1 MSQQIDDRPSGLSA
15 RERRLALAAQ
25 IAARRTSPDSG
36 LDSGWPEL
44 DASLLENRR
53 APVPSFPLDLLPA
66 CWRDWVND
74 TACSVGAPV
83 DYVAQSLLAA
93 AAGLCGAGVSVCV
106 SPAWSEPLVLWQML
120 VGGPSSGKSAALAP
134 VRRLLAAIEQEF
146 QAGAGAEGRLR
157 ILVTD
162 SAVEA
167 LAEAVDGN
175 PRGVVLWRDEA
186 AAWLRQFTNGD
197 TPVDWPNA
205 WAAGAFR
212 LPGRPAPV
220 EIGRFAVSML
230 GTTQPDRLEET
241 LHDGDERLLARF
253 LYSWP
258 DLPLYCPL
266 GERTPPDD
274 DNALNRLRRIARKAR
289 TPDEPLV
296 LTVDQQGAQALDG
309 FLAALQAERRHV
321 DGLEAAWMGKGGA
334 SVVRLAGM
342 IELLYWSGLAASG
355 PPGHLGRD
363 QVEAAVGLWQ
373 GYFRPHAAALFDRA
387 VPTQLEQRVRRVA
400 RWLAVAGHATVS
412 REDIRRD
419 ALLQSA
425 KAIDVDCVLH
435 RLEETGFLRPMAIES
450 SRLAGPRARR
460 WQVNPALAAPPNGL
474 R

>member
-1 MSQQIDDRPSGLSA
+1 MSQQTDDRPSGLSA
-15 RERRLALAAQ
+15 QERRLALAAR
-25 IAARRTSPDSG
+25 IAAGRTS
-36 LDSGWPEL
+36 LDSDWPEL

-53 APVPSFPLDLLPA
+53 APVPPFPLDLLPA

-74 TACSVGAPV
+74 TAGSVGAPV

-93 AAGLCGAGVSVCV
+93 VAGLCGAGVSVCV

-120 VGGPSSGKSAALAP
+120 VGGPSSGKSAGLAP

-146 QAGAGAEGRLR
+146 QAGAGEEGRR
-157 ILVTD
+157 RVLVSD
-162 SAVEA
+162 SSVEA
-167 LAEAVDGN
+167 LADAVGSN
-175 PRGVVLWRDEA
+175 PRGVVLWRDDA
-186 AAWLRQFTNGD
+186 ASWLRQFTSGD
-197 TPVDWPNA
+197 APVDWPDA
-205 WAAGAFR
+205 WAAGALR

-220 EIGRFAVSML
+220 EIARFPVSVL
-230 GTTQPDRLEET
+230 GTIQPDRLEET

-258 DLPLYCPL
+258 DPPLYCPL
-266 GERTPPDD
+266 GERTLPDD
-274 DNALNRLRRIARKAR
+274 DNALSRLRRIARKAR
-289 TPDEPLV
+289 TPGDPLV
-296 LTVDQQGAQALDG
+296 LTIDQQGAWALDG

-321 DGLEAAWMGKGGA
+321 DGLEAAWMGKGGP

-342 IELLYWSGLAASG
+342 IELLAWSGLAASG

-373 GYFRPHAAALFDRA
+373 GCFRPHAKALFDRA
-387 VPTQLEQRVRRVA
+387 VPTQLEQRVRRAA
-400 RWLAVAGHATVS
+400 RWLTETGLATVS

-435 RLEETGFLRPMAIES
+435 RLEETGFLRPMAVDS
-450 SRLAGPRARR
+450 SPLGGPRTRR

>member
-1 MSQQIDDRPSGLSA
+1 MSQQTDDRPSGPNA
-15 RERRLALAAQ
+15 QERRLALAAQ
-25 IAARRTSPDSG
+25 IAASRTS
-36 LDSGWPEL
+36 LDSDWPEL

-53 APVPSFPLDLLPA
+53 APVPSFPLELLPA

-74 TACSVGAPV
+74 TAGSVGAPV

-93 AAGLCGAGVSVCV
+93 VAGLCGAGVSVCV

-120 VGGPSSGKSAALAP
+120 VGGPSTGKSAALAP

-146 QAGAGAEGRLR
+146 QAGAGAEDRRR

-162 SAVEA
+162 GAVEA
-167 LAEAVDGN
+167 LADAVDRN
-175 PRGVVLWRDEA
+175 PRGVVLWRDDA
-186 AAWLRQFTNGD
+186 AGWLQQFTCSD
-197 TPVDWPNA
+197 APVDWADA
-205 WAAGAFR
+205 WAAEAVK

-220 EIGRFAVSML
+220 EIARFPVSML
-230 GTTQPDRLEET
+230 GTIQPDRLEEA

-258 DLPLYCPL
+258 DLPLYRPL
-266 GERTPPDD
+266 GERTLPDG
-274 DNALNRLRRIARKAR
+274 DNALSRLRRIARQAP

-296 LTVDQQGAQALDG
+296 LTVDRQGAQALDG

-321 DGLEAAWMGKGGA
+321 DGLEAAWMGKGGS

-342 IELLYWSGLAASG
+342 IELLAWSGLASSG
-355 PPGHLGRD
+355 PPGPLGRD
-363 QVEAAVGLWQ
+363 QVEAAIGIWQ
-373 GYFRPHAAALFDRA
+373 GYFRPHAAALFDCA

-400 RWLAVAGHATVS
+400 RWLAVVGRATVS

-425 KAIDVDCVLH
+425 KAIDVDCVIH
-435 RLEETGFLRPMAIES
+435 RLEETGFLRAMAVES
-450 SRLAGPRARR
+450 SRHAGPRARR
-460 WQVNPALAAPPNGL
+460 WQVNPALTAPPNGL

>member
-1 MSQQIDDRPSGLSA
+1 MSQQTDDRPSGLSA
-15 RERRLALAAQ
+15 QERRLALAVQ
-25 IAARRTSPDSG
+25 IAAGRTS
-36 LDSGWPEL
+36 LDSDWPAL

-74 TACSVGAPV
+74 TAGSVGAPV

-93 AAGLCGAGVSVCV
+93 VAGLCGAGVSVCV

-146 QAGAGAEGRLR
+146 QAGAGADGRLR

-162 SAVEA
+162 SSVEA
-167 LAEAVDGN
+167 LADAVGSN
-175 PRGVVLWRDEA
+175 PRGVVLWRDDA
-186 AAWLRQFTNGD
+186 ASWLRQFTSGD
-197 TPVDWPNA
+197 APVDWPDA
-205 WAAGAFR
+205 WAAGALR

-220 EIGRFAVSML
+220 EIARFPVSVL
-230 GTTQPDRLEET
+230 GTIQPDRLEET

-258 DLPLYCPL
+258 DPPLYCPL
-266 GERTPPDD
+266 GERTLPDD
-274 DNALNRLRRIARKAR
+274 DNALSRLRRIARKAR
-289 TPDEPLV
+289 TPGDPLV
-296 LTVDQQGAQALDG
+296 LTIDQQGAWALDG

-321 DGLEAAWMGKGGA
+321 DGLEAAWMGKGGP

-342 IELLYWSGLAASG
+342 IELLAWSGLAASG

-373 GYFRPHAAALFDRA
+373 GCFRPHAKALFDRA
-387 VPTQLEQRVRRVA
+387 VPTQLEQRVRRAA
-400 RWLAVAGHATVS
+400 RWLTETGLATVS

-435 RLEETGFLRPMAIES
+435 RLEETGFLRPMAVDS
-450 SRLAGPRARR
+450 SPLGGPRTRR

>member
-1 MSQQIDDRPSGLSA
+1 MSQQTNDRPSGPSA
-15 RERRLALAAQ
+15 QERRLALAAQ
-25 IAARRTSPDSG
+25 IVAGRTS
-36 LDSGWPEL
+36 LDSDWPEW

-74 TACSVGAPV
+74 TACSAGAPA

-93 AAGLCGAGVSVCV
+93 VAGLCGAGVSVCV

-146 QAGAGAEGRLR
+146 PADAGAQGRRR
-157 ILVTD
+157 IVVTD

-175 PRGVVLWRDEA
+175 PRGVVLWRDDA
-186 AAWLRQFTNGD
+186 AAWLRQFTSGD
-197 TPVDWPNA
+197 TPVDWVDA
-205 WAAGAFR
+205 WAAGA
-212 LPGRPAPV
+212 LSVPGRPTPV
-220 EIGRFAVSML
+220 EIGRFPVSML
-230 GTTQPDRLEET
+230 GTIQPDRLEET
-241 LHDGDERLLARF
+241 LPDGDERLLARF

-274 DNALNRLRRIARKAR
+274 DNALDRLRRIARKAR

-296 LTVDQQGAQALDG
+296 LTVDRLGAQALDG

-321 DGLEAAWMGKGGA
+321 DGLEAAWMGKGGS

-342 IELLYWSGLAASG
+342 IELLAWSGLAASG

-363 QVEAAVGLWQ
+363 HVEAAVGLWQ
-373 GYFRPHAAALFDRA
+373 GYFRPHAKALFDRV
-387 VPTQLEQRVRRVA
+387 VPTQLEQRVRRAA
-400 RWLAVAGHATVS
+400 RWLTETGLATVS